1 MTNFLGNSNIIIIL
15 IILIVSLFV
24 LSKSAD
30 ILVDNAVKLSKIWG
44 LPEIIIGATIVSV
57 GTTLPE
63 LSASVTSALQ
73 GNGSFALGNAVGS
86 IITNTSLI
94 IGIGALYGKIPVDRK
109 SSQKL
114 SILILAVFLL
124 ILPTMPY
131 KINGNA
137 GLIPQW
143 MGFVF
148 LILIPVYLFFL
159 VNQEKKERK
168 NKRKSDHIIEKV
180 NEKVNEK
187 VIEKV
192 NGITKEI
199 VQEKTKSNITIIIL
213 QLFFAALIIALS
225 ASSLVATAQV
235 LAIRI
240 GIPDVIIASTLVAF
254 GTSVPELSTCIS
266 AAKRKHG
273 GLAIGN
279 IMGANILNIIMVVGT
294 AVALTPG
301 GIEVSQEFYSIN
313 FIALGIIVAV
323 FGYFAYNSKFD
334 EISKKEGV
342 FLIAI
347 YSLYLGANIVSA
359 F

>member
-73 GNGSFALGNAVGS
+73 GNGSFALGNALGS

-180 NEKVNEK
+180 N
-187 VIEKV
+187 EKV

>member
-180 NEKVNEK
+180 NEKVNKIIKEK
-187 VIEKV
+187 VGPMI
-192 NGITKEI
+192 
-199 VQEKTKSNITIIIL
+199 QY
-213 QLFFAALIIALS
+213 FLS
-225 ASSLVATAQV
+225 
-235 LAIRI
+235 
-240 GIPDVIIASTLVAF
+240 
-254 GTSVPELSTCIS
+254 C
-266 AAKRKHG
+266 
-273 GLAIGN
+273 
-279 IMGANILNIIMVVGT
+279 
-294 AVALTPG
+294 
-301 GIEVSQEFYSIN
+301 
-313 FIALGIIVAV
+313 
-323 FGYFAYNSKFD
+323 
-334 EISKKEGV
+334 KK
-342 FLIAI
+342 
-347 YSLYLGANIVSA
+347 
-359 F
+359 

>member
-1 MTNFLGNSNIIIIL
+1 MTNFLASTNIIIIL
-15 IILIVSLFV
+15 IVLIVSLFV
-24 LSKSAD
+24 LSISAD
-30 ILVDNAVKLSKIWG
+30 SLVGNAVKLSKIWG
-44 LPEIIIGATIVSV
+44 VPEIIIGATIVSL

-63 LSASVTSALQ
+63 LSASVSSALQ
-73 GNGSFALGNAVGS
+73 GNGSFALGNAIGS

-124 ILPTMPY
+124 ILPTAPY
-131 KINGNA
+131 KISGNA

-148 LILIPVYLFFL
+148 IALIPVYLFFL
-159 VNQEKKERK
+159 INQEKKGGKNRK
-168 NKRKSDHIIEKV
+168 NDEYVNELLNEKLDEKV
-180 NEKVNEK
+180 KGNVL
-187 VIEKV
+187 
-192 NGITKEI
+192 
-199 VQEKTKSNITIIIL
+199 IIIL
-213 QLFFAALIIALS
+213 QLFLAAFVIALS
-225 ASSLVATAQV
+225 ASGLVGAAQV
-235 LAIRI
+235 LAVRI

-279 IMGANILNIIMVVGT
+279 IMGANILNILLVVG
-294 AVALTPG
+294 AASALTPG
-301 GIEVSQEFYSIN
+301 GIEVSQEFYSVN

-342 FLIAI
+342 LLIAI
-347 YSLYLGANIVSA
+347 YLIYLVANIVIT
-359 F
+359 FT